1 MHGCVKI
8 RLHQPLWGSVPTHTK
23 SFCKLATTSTAAPE
37 QWDVMLRGWGAVH
50 GEDVWHRVRCRT
62 GAKRPTQPPESMQPQ
77 REWARAT
84 HSCPYAA
91 RAQCRATGKCP
102 IPTPVQRHWLACDSS
117 LRLPLNWGE
126 DFQEVWAAAALAGVC
141 YVIQQQQQP
150 RLWLTEA
157 LWRLLPAE
165 CRTPSARMF
174 CAQQPDPW
182 VQVWSVS
189 GISEDQGV
197 LRGCVCS
204 EHFQGPWTGQG
215 PVISYG
221 CFRRAHTISR
231 DEQVLAQNYFD
242 GAGRGEEV
250 LPSVQVTQD
259 TCTNVADKQNALNSL
274 SPPLV
279 SLRLSNFKRSSY
291 QK

>member
-8 RLHQPLWGSVPTHTK
+8 GLHQPLWGSVPTHTK

-50 GEDVWHRVRCRT
+50 GEDIWHRVRCRT
-62 GAKRPTQPPESMQPQ
+62 GAKRPTQPPKSMQPQ

-91 RAQCRATGKCP
+91 RAQCRAAGKCP

-150 RLWLTEA
+150 RCG
-157 LWRLLPAE
+157 WRRLCGGCSQQSAGRLQHGCSVHNNQTHESKCDQCLVSLKTKGYLGAVSAVSISRDLGQDKDLSFLMGVLE
-165 CRTPSARMF
+165 GHTPSAEMNK
-174 CAQQPDPW
+174 C
-182 VQVWSVS
+182 
-189 GISEDQGV
+189 
-197 LRGCVCS
+197 
-204 EHFQGPWTGQG
+204 
-215 PVISYG
+215 
-221 CFRRAHTISR
+221 
-231 DEQVLAQNYFD
+231 
-242 GAGRGEEV
+242 
-250 LPSVQVTQD
+250 
-259 TCTNVADKQNALNSL
+259 
-274 SPPLV
+274 
-279 SLRLSNFKRSSY
+279 
-291 QK
+291 